1 MSSDESRGCPLT
13 FALLEIDPEQ
23 LAVSILQLPG
33 PHPRIRKSYRK
44 DDLRR

>member
-23 LAVSILQLPG
+23 MTVSIYQLPE

-44 DDLRR
+44 SDLK